1 MNEKIKKAEGKMTKS
16 VDRLKGEFAAIRAGR
31 ANPAVLDK
39 AMVDYYG
46 VPVSYT
52 HPEPTRLRRISD
64 AVLWV

>member
-39 AMVDYYG
+39 
-46 VPVSYT
+46 
-52 HPEPTRLRRISD
+52 
-64 AVLWV
+64 LWLIIMEYQHL